1 MLKILKYMRKK
12 DWWLVAASIV
22 FIVVQVWLDLR
33 LPDYMADI
41 TKLLEIPGSEMKD
54 VLSAGAKML
63 ECALG
68 SLASSII
75 VAGFAARVAAELG
88 AQLREKQFDRVE
100 AFSMAEIGGFST
112 ASLITRSTND
122 VTQVQMIVAMGLQ
135 VFIKAPIT
143 AVWAITLIAGKGVE
157 WTEAT
162 GVAVLV
168 LICMIAVIVTYAVPK
183 FRRIQGLTDNL
194 NRVTR
199 ENLTGLRV
207 VRAYNAEHYQEAK
220 FEKANRELTDNN
232 LYAFRVM
239 AIMQPGMQMISN
251 GLALAIYWIGA
262 YLINNAG
269 MMDKMTLFS
278 NMVVFMNYA
287 MQVVMSF
294 MMLSIIFLMLPRAS
308 VAAKRICE
316 VIGTDSTILDGKK
329 TASLAGQRGEIEF
342 KNVSFKYPGAADY
355 VLNDVSFT
363 AHEGE
368 TVAFIGSTGSGK
380 STLINLVPRF
390 YDASEGQV
398 LIDGVD
404 VREYT
409 QQALHNKFG
418 YVPQTAVLFA
428 GSVRSNV
435 AYGENG
441 GPAPTDDDIAAA
453 IATAQSSEFVDK
465 LPEGRD
471 GTVAQGGANFS
482 GGQKQRLSIARA
494 ICRKPEIYIFDDS
507 FSALD
512 YKTDATLRAAL
523 KHSGQN
529 ATTLIVAQ
537 RIGTVLDADRIV
549 VLEEG
554 KVVGIGNHHELME
567 NCPVYQEIALSQLSK
582 EELA

>member
-22 FIVVQVWLDLR
+22 FIVAQVWLDLR

-41 TKLLEIPGSEMKD
+41 TKLVETTGSEMKD

-143 AVWAITLIAGKGVE
+143 AVWAITKIAGKGVE

-308 VAAKRICE
+308 VANMHA
-316 VIGTDSTILDGKK
+316 TDGM
-329 TASLAGQRGEIEF
+329 LAYRPF
-342 KNVSFKYPGAADY
+342 ADP
-355 VLNDVSFT
+355 VPSRRVVMLWRKSFT
-363 AHEGE
+363 RKA
-368 TVAFIGSTGSGK
+368 AI
-380 STLINLVPRF
+380 
-390 YDASEGQV
+390 DA
-398 LIDGVD
+398 LC
-404 VREYT
+404 
-409 QQALHNKFG
+409 
-418 YVPQTAVLFA
+418 
-428 GSVRSNV
+428 
-435 AYGENG
+435 
-441 GPAPTDDDIAAA
+441 AA
-453 IATAQSSEFVDK
+453 IASCK
-465 LPEGRD
+465 LPGITQLRDDEG
-471 GTVAQGGANFS
+471 
-482 GGQKQRLSIARA
+482 
-494 ICRKPEIYIFDDS
+494 
-507 FSALD
+507 
-512 YKTDATLRAAL
+512 
-523 KHSGQN
+523 
-529 ATTLIVAQ
+529 
-537 RIGTVLDADRIV
+537 
-549 VLEEG
+549 
-554 KVVGIGNHHELME
+554 
-567 NCPVYQEIALSQLSK
+567 
-582 EELA
+582 